1 MAANLSIYDTNR
13 IPVGGARIFI
23 GVIGAT
29 PTTDVGAFDTDGGV
43 TMRMMRTGGVIRQGF
58 PSLPILHYVSQE
70 DVEVE
75 FSGLEYNPEQM
86 RFAMGAGI
94 TSYSA
99 TEETYAFGGDPSVTT
114 CAIHVRH
121 EMLSGMTL
129 NGYIWKARGQSD
141 TVEVNLGMNPSTFP
155 YKYQALHS
163 ATDWN
168 GTSLNAKAQLMKW
181 VRQLS

>member
-1 MAANLSIYDTNR
+1 MAANLPTYDERR
-13 IPVGGARIFI
+13 IPVGGARVFI
-23 GVIGAT
+23 GAIGAT
-29 PTTDVGAFDTDGGV
+29 PTTDVGAIDVDGGV
-43 TMRMMRTGGVIRQGF
+43 TVRMIRSGGEVRQGF
-58 PSLPILHYVSQE
+58 PSLSILRYVSQE
-70 DVEVE
+70 DCEVE
-75 FSGLEYNPEQM
+75 FNGMEYNPEQM

-99 TEETYAFGGDPSVTT
+99 SEETYAFGGDPSVTT

-129 NGYIWKARGQSD
+129 NGYIWKARGMSD
-141 TVEVNLGMNPSTFP
+141 TVEVSLGMNPSTFP
-155 YKYQALHS
+155 YKYQALHA

-168 GTSLNAKAQLMKW
+168 GTSLNTKAQLMKW